1 MSNPHLI
8 VEERARNIGDFMV
21 GRLLPFRKKR
31 SVGPFLFFDHMG
43 PSSVGPGRYMDVDQH
58 PHIGLSTLTYLLEGA
73 IEHRDSMGNFQ
84 LIEPGAVNWMTA
96 GKGCTHTER
105 SPAQWRIDGSE
116 HLVHGYQIWVALPQE
131 LEEMAPS
138 FQHVGADELPRW
150 IEAGASFTLIAGEIF
165 GKRSPVKVYSP
176 LFLLEVKS
184 QETQELNLNDQALG
198 EVGILVVDGN
208 VLSCGEH
215 IQQGQL
221 MVATEENRCHIQLG
235 ENTHLLIFG
244 GPALA
249 EERFMDWN
257 FVSSTKERILQA
269 RHDWKNR
276 LFPQVAGDNT
286 YIPHP
291 LDKL

>member
-1 MSNPHLI
+1 MSNAHLI

-43 PSSVGPGRYMDVDQH
+43 PSMVGPGRYMDVDQH

-105 SPAQWRIDGSE
+105 SPAQWRQDGLE
-116 HLVHGYQIWVALPQE
+116 HRVHGYQIWVALPKE
-131 LEEMAPS
+131 LEEIEPS
-138 FQHVGADELPRW
+138 FQHVGANQLPQW
-150 IEAGASFTLIAGEIF
+150 NEAGTSFTLIAGEIF
-165 GKRSPVKVYSP
+165 GKCSPVNVHSP
-176 LFLLEVKS
+176 LFLLEVK
-184 QETQELNLNDQALG
+184 TQEAQALNWNDQALG
-198 EVGILVVDGN
+198 EVGILVVDGA

-221 MVATEENRCHIQLG
+221 MVSTEENRCQVEMG

-244 GPALA
+244 GPALP

-257 FVSSTKERILQA
+257 FVSSDKQRIERA
-269 RHDWKNR
+269 RSEWKNR
-276 LFPQVAGDNT
+276 AFPSVPGDSS
-286 YIPHP
+286 YISHP
-291 LDKL
+291 FD